1 MDKFNNFMKNNQGL
15 VGSVGSAIDSFQ
27 IMGEDMNKEE
37 QKQFQS
43 RKMISD
49 TAIKSGNPI
58 AMAIGIGSK
67 IVDTIG
73 TKTGLNLSAIDKK
86 AAKKA
91 GIKGARTFNNV
102 MNYLP
107 GNSMLWGMYAGKTK
121 KADEISQNVLNTQD
135 AFSGVIGDLNSA
147 KQLSG
152 KRMLFGKK
160 KANKFIEKQNKKNEY
175 LDNLITTNTYS
186 KQSDYATDLSQQNI
200 NKAQGSSFMNN
211 SIGKNGMKLIPLNVA
226 KQKLLLNKIYKQR
239 LVNDNQEVERY
250 ENGGSF
256 SVIPE
261 GARHSRLNHINELNP
276 AFEDLTRKGIPVIY
290 KDENGVVQTAEI
302 ERGEIIFSKE
312 ITDKIE
318 ELRKVDT
325 DGSAIEAGKILSEE
339 IITNTE
345 DKTGELLIDKFAN
358 GGQFEFD
365 NKEKVEIS
373 INDEDYEVLVF
384 RTEEEKEIG
393 LQNVESMDDDEGGIF
408 VYDEPQHV
416 DFWMK
421 DTSIPLDIIFVDE
434 NNIVISV
441 KQGEPN
447 SEEYISEDNVKYVIE
462 LNANSG
468 IKSGDKVVFE
478 DYTGIINGLDVNK
491 MYVIGEDG
499 KPQMELFGGERIFS
513 IPSTK
518 IIIKK
523 AKKAYKEKT
532 DSAYRSLGKYVF
544 KEMNAQDSRGKEY
557 VKE

>member
-1 MDKFNNFMKNNQGL
+1 MGKFNNFMNNNQGL
-15 VGSVGSAIDSFQ
+15 VGSIGSVIDLFQTVGKN
-27 IMGEDMNKEE
+27 MNKEE

-43 RKMISD
+43 RKTISD
-49 TAIKSGNPI
+49 SAIKSGRPI
-58 AMAIGIGSK
+58 AMAIGAGLK
-67 IVDTIG
+67 IVDAIG
-73 TKTGLNLSAIDKK
+73 AKTGLNLSAIDKK

-91 GIKGARTFNNV
+91 GIKGAGTFNNV

-107 GNSMLWGMYAGKTK
+107 GNSMLWGMFAGKTK
-121 KADEISQNVLNTQD
+121 QADEISQNVLNTQD
-135 AFSGVIGDLNSA
+135 AFSEVIGDLNAA
-147 KQLSG
+147 KQLSN

-160 KANKFIEKQNKKNEY
+160 KANKFIKKQNKKNEY

-200 NKAQGSSFMNN
+200 NKAQGASFMNN
-211 SIGKNGMKLIPLNVA
+211 SIGKNGMKLMPLNVA

-239 LVNDNQEVERY
+239 LVNNNQEVERY

-256 SVIPE
+256 SIIPE

-318 ELRKVDT
+318 ELRKIDT
-325 DGSAIEAGKILSEE
+325 DESAIEAGKILSEE

-345 DKTGELLIDKFAN
+345 DKTGELLVDKFAN

-373 INDEDYEVLVF
+373 INDEDYDVLVF

-434 NNIVISV
+434 NNTVISV

-513 IPSTK
+513 ISSTK

>member
-1 MDKFNNFMKNNQGL
+1 MGKFNNFMNNNQGL

-27 IMGEDMNKEE
+27 TMGENMNEEE
-37 QKQFQS
+37 QRQFQS
-43 RKMISD
+43 RKTISD
-49 TAIKSGNPI
+49 AAIKSRNPI
-58 AMAIGIGSK
+58 AMAIGVGSK

-91 GIKGARTFNNV
+91 GVKRAGTFNNV

-107 GNSMLWGMYAGKTK
+107 GNSMLWGMYVGKTK
-121 KADEISQNVLNTQD
+121 RADDISQNVLNTKD
-135 AFSGVIGDLNSA
+135 AFSGTIGDLNSA

-152 KRMLFGKK
+152 KRMMFGKK

-211 SIGKNGMKLIPLNVA
+211 SIGKNGMKLMPLNVA
-226 KQKLLLNKIYKQR
+226 KQKLLLNNMYKQY
-239 LVNDNQEVERY
+239 LVNNNQEVERY

-256 SVIPE
+256 SIIPE

-318 ELRKVDT
+318 ELRKIDT
-325 DGSAIEAGKILSEE
+325 DESAIDAGKILSEE

-345 DKTGELLIDKFAN
+345 DKTGELLVDKFAN

-373 INDEDYEVLVF
+373 INDEDYDVLVF

-408 VYDEPQHV
+408 VYDKPQHV

-434 NNIVISV
+434 NNTVISV

-478 DYTGIINGLDVNK
+478 DYTEIINGLDVNK
-491 MYVIGEDG
+491 MYVIWEDG

-532 DSAYRSLGKYVF
+532 DSAYKSLGKYVF

>member
-1 MDKFNNFMKNNQGL
+1 MGKLNNFMNNNQGL

-27 IMGEDMNKEE
+27 TMGENMNEEE
-37 QKQFQS
+37 QRQFQS
-43 RKMISD
+43 RKMFSD
-49 TAIKSGNPI
+49 AAIKSRNPI
-58 AMAIGIGSK
+58 AMAIGVGSK
-67 IVDTIG
+67 IVDVIG

-91 GIKGARTFNNV
+91 GVKGAGTFNNV

-107 GNSMLWGMYAGKTK
+107 GNSMLWGMYVGKTK
-121 KADEISQNVLNTQD
+121 QADEISQNILNTQD
-135 AFSGVIGDLNSA
+135 AFSGTIGDLNSA
-147 KQLSG
+147 KQLGG
-152 KRMLFGKK
+152 KRMMFGKK

-186 KQSDYATDLSQQNI
+186 KQSDYATDLSQQNV
-200 NKAQGSSFMNN
+200 NKTQGASFMNN
-211 SIGKNGMKLIPLNVA
+211 SIGKNGMKLMPLNVA
-226 KQKLLLNKIYKQR
+226 KQKLLLNNIYKQR
-239 LVNDNQEVERY
+239 LVNNNQEVERY

-256 SVIPE
+256 SIIPE

-318 ELRKVDT
+318 ELRKIDT
-325 DGSAIEAGKILSEE
+325 DESAIDAGKILSEE

-345 DKTGELLIDKFAN
+345 DKTGELLVDKFAN

-373 INDEDYEVLVF
+373 INDEDYDVLVF

-408 VYDEPQHV
+408 VYDKPQHV

-434 NNIVISV
+434 NNTVISV

-478 DYTGIINGLDVNK
+478 DYTEIINGLDVNK

>member
-1 MDKFNNFMKNNQGL
+1 MDKFNNFMNNNQGL

-27 IMGEDMNKEE
+27 TMGENMNEEE
-37 QKQFQS
+37 QRQFQS
-43 RKMISD
+43 RKMFSD
-49 TAIKSGNPI
+49 TAIKSGNSI
-58 AMAIGIGSK
+58 AMAIGAGLK
-67 IVDTIG
+67 IVDAIG
-73 TKTGLNLSAIDKK
+73 AKTGLNLSAINKK

-107 GNSMLWGMYAGKTK
+107 GNSMLWGMFAGKTK
-121 KADEISQNVLNTQD
+121 QADEISQNVLNTQD
-135 AFSGVIGDLNSA
+135 AFSEVIGDLNSA

-152 KRMLFGKK
+152 KRMIFRKK
-160 KANKFIEKQNKKNEY
+160 KANKFIKKQNKKNEY

-200 NKAQGSSFMNN
+200 NKAQGASFMNN
-211 SIGKNGMKLIPLNVA
+211 SIGKNGMKLMPLNVA

-239 LVNDNQEVERY
+239 LVNNNQEVERY

-256 SVIPE
+256 SIIPE

-290 KDENGVVQTAEI
+290 KDKNGVVQTAEI

-325 DGSAIEAGKILSEE
+325 DESAIEAGKILSEE

-345 DKTGELLIDKFAN
+345 DKTGELLVDKFAN

-373 INDEDYEVLVF
+373 INDEDYDVLVF

-434 NNIVISV
+434 NNTVISV

-468 IKSGDKVVFE
+468 IKSGDKVIFE
-478 DYTGIINGLDVNK
+478 DYTEIINGLDVNK

-532 DSAYRSLGKYVF
+532 NSAYRSLGKYVF